1 MLIENAV
8 VYSSKEMRE
17 KMIKDINNPQ
27 FNIANVPFEQRVEC
41 LDQLSNARDNGLI
54 TQDEMLNIACVQWF
68 DQYKISKLK

>member
-17 KMIKDINNPQ
+17 MIKDINNPQ
-27 FNIANVPFEQRVEC
+27 FNIANVPFDERVDC
-41 LDQLSNARDNGLI
+41 LNQLTDARDNGLI
-54 TQDEMLNIACVQWF
+54 TQDEMLDIACVQWF